1 MENKGF
7 VFFDERME
15 GCRERQRRLQ
25 GEDRGDEANF
35 ERIRENVYDIFKTVV
50 SVAVKKCG
58 GDCRKAREF
67 FEERLEGIPS
77 KWESSFEKAKRFDD
91 VEKMHVESVKLEVVK
106 DVKENISRI
115 WGESA

>member
-50 SVAVKKCG
+50 SVAVKNVAAIAVRHGNFLRIGSKGFPRNGKVLLKRRNGSMTSKRCML
-58 GDCRKAREF
+58 KA
-67 FEERLEGIPS
+67 
-77 KWESSFEKAKRFDD
+77 
-91 VEKMHVESVKLEVVK
+91 
-106 DVKENISRI
+106 
-115 WGESA
+115 